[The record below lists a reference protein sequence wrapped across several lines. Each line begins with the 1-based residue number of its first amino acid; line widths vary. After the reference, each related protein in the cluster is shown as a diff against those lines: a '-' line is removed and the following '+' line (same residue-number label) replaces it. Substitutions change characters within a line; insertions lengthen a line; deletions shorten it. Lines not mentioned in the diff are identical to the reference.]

1 MLRMLCSHLT
11 IPCVGDVFPWQAQEE
26 MAWRIAKMI
35 VNDVMQQ
42 AHCEQR
48 SEKGTKVRGGRMHA
62 SDWPEPRCGR
72 SRALACFPGAS
83 ECTLPGVQ
91 TCMV

>member
-1 MLRMLCSHLT
+1 
-11 IPCVGDVFPWQAQEE
+11 
-26 MAWRIAKMI
+26 MI

-83 ECTLPGVQ
+83 ECTEEFRLVWCEELSAGLLSACIQSFVTYLQWLCVSLQP
-91 TCMV
+91 C

>member
-1 MLRMLCSHLT
+1 
-11 IPCVGDVFPWQAQEE
+11 
-26 MAWRIAKMI
+26 MI

-48 SEKGTKVRGGRMHA
+48 LEKGTKVRGGRLYA
-62 SDWPEPRCGR
+62 SVWPEPRCGR

-83 ECTLPGVQ
+83 EMHTARSSDLYDVKNQRLDSFQPTNSV
-91 TCMV
+91 VVL

>member
-1 MLRMLCSHLT
+1 
-11 IPCVGDVFPWQAQEE
+11 

-83 ECTLPGVQ
+83 EMHTARSSDLYGVKNRVLDSFQ
-91 TCMV
+91 PAYRVL